1 MKKFMNTA
9 DDFLKES
16 LQGFGAAHQDIVSV
30 YYNPNFI
37 TRSQPTKEG
46 KVALISEI
54 GRAHV

>member
-30 YYNPNFI
+30 YYDPNFI
-37 TRSQPTKEG
+37 TRLNPLKMA
-46 KVALISEI
+46 K
-54 GRAHV
+54 